1 MRKELPPKT
10 EQVLACLLTPQQERR
25 YIEYL
30 HGEQVQAALAGRV
43 MPFKAIV
50 RLRQICNHPAF
61 FRANESGS
69 SEQVVL
75 RHTDGM
81 FYKEESMNEEET
93 LDLSTVDWHD
103 SGKLL
108 VLNELLPLW
117 QKEGH
122 KVLLYTQ
129 TVSMLNIIE
138 LFLSTH
144 VFSTP

>member
-1 MRKELPPKT
+1 
-10 EQVLACLLTPQQERR
+10 
-25 YIEYL
+25 
-30 HGEQVQAALAGRV
+30 
-43 MPFKAIV
+43 
-50 RLRQICNHPAF
+50 
-61 FRANESGS
+61 
-69 SEQVVL
+69 
-75 RHTDGM
+75 
-81 FYKEESMNEEET
+81 MNEEET